1 MAKIAGGQVW
11 KPDRNRKKTSQGG
24 TKSSLKKSSM
34 NKSKKRSY
42 KDYKGQGR

>member
-42 KDYKGQGR
+42 KNYKGQGR